1 MDFSTSNV
9 QNLIERLAAGE
20 VSEKEI
26 EEVQAAAELAVLQKS
41 DYIVEERVWKST
53 KASLLESVAH
63 MVNIDDK
70 ESWGEVIEKIK
81 LRLEAKDGR
90 LLKILLYEKLL
101 RSVIPAI
108 IFGSIVLYFVLLV
121 AAHPI
126 LKSIGFIQHN
136 L

>member
-1 MDFSTSNV
+1 MDFSTGNV

-20 VSEKEI
+20 MSEKEI

-63 MVNIDDK
+63 MVNIGDK
-70 ESWGEVIEKIK
+70 ESWGEVIERIK

>member
-1 MDFSTSNV
+1 
-9 QNLIERLAAGE
+9 
-20 VSEKEI
+20 
-26 EEVQAAAELAVLQKS
+26 
-41 DYIVEERVWKST
+41 
-53 KASLLESVAH
+53 
-63 MVNIDDK
+63 MVNIGDK
-70 ESWGEVIEKIK
+70 ESWGEVIERIK

>member
-1 MDFSTSNV
+1 VDFSTSNV

>member
-20 VSEKEI
+20 MSEKEI
-26 EEVQAAAELAVLQKS
+26 EEVQAEAELAVLQKS

-63 MVNIDDK
+63 MVNIGDK
-70 ESWGEVIEKIK
+70 ESWGEVIERIK

>member
-20 VSEKEI
+20 MSEKEI

-63 MVNIDDK
+63 MVNIGDK

>member
-1 MDFSTSNV
+1 MDFSTGNV

-20 VSEKEI
+20 MSEKEI

-53 KASLLESVAH
+53 QASLLESVAH

>member
-1 MDFSTSNV
+1 VDFSTGNV

-20 VSEKEI
+20 MSEKEI

>member
-1 MDFSTSNV
+1 VDFSTSNV

-63 MVNIDDK
+63 MVNIGDK

>member
-1 MDFSTSNV
+1 MDFSTGNV

-20 VSEKEI
+20 MSEKEI
-26 EEVQAAAELAVLQKS
+26 EEVQATAQVAALQKS

-63 MVNIDDK
+63 MVNIGDK
-70 ESWGEVIEKIK
+70 ESWGEVIERIK

>member
-1 MDFSTSNV
+1 MDFSTGNV

-20 VSEKEI
+20 MSEKEI

-63 MVNIDDK
+63 MVNIGDK

>member
-1 MDFSTSNV
+1 MDFSTGNV

-20 VSEKEI
+20 MSEKEI

>member
-1 MDFSTSNV
+1 MDFSTGNV

-63 MVNIDDK
+63 MVNIGDK